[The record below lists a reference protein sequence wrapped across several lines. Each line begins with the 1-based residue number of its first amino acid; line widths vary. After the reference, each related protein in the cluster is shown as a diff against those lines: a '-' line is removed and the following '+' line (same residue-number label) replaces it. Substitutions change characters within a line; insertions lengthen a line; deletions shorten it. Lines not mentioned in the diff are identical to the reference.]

1 MLNQKEIFFM
11 GNVRRVYV
19 EKKEPFNTGA
29 KEITGELTGF
39 LGVKGVKNV
48 RLLVR
53 YDIEDISDAVFEK
66 ALGTVFSEAPVD
78 DVYLSNFKAGKDDTV
93 ISVEYLPGQFD
104 QRADSAVQCVALLSD
119 PKKDNVPVI
128 RTAVTYIIEGKLT
141 KKDVEKIKSYLINPV
156 DQREAS
162 EEIPETLAMEFKEP
176 EKVKT
181 LEGFTELDRKGLE
194 KLHKD
199 LDLAMT
205 ADDLEHIYKYYKRE
219 EKRDPSFTEIKI
231 FDTYWS
237 DHCRHSTFLTELK
250 NIKIGEG
257 SYKSEFDDS
266 LRQYMRD
273 HKKIY
278 GERKDKY
285 LCLMDMATLA
295 MKKMLKTGQLGDMEE
310 TDEVNACSIV
320 VPVEVDGKEEEWLIS
335 FKNETHNHPTE
346 IEPFGGAATCLGG
359 AIRDPLSGRTYV
371 YQAMRITGAADPT
384 VSASKTLKGKLPQK
398 KICTEAARGYSSYGN
413 QVGLATGYVK
423 EIYHPGYAAKRME
436 IGAVI
441 GAAKRSD
448 VLREAP
454 KPGDVVVLLGGRTG
468 RDGIGGATGSSKAH
482 TAASVDECGAEVQ
495 KGNPPEER
503 KMQRLFR
510 RPEVTKLIKKCNDF
524 GAGGVAVAVGELA
537 DGLDIDLD
545 KIPKKYEGLDATEL
559 AISESQ
565 ERMAVV
571 LSSDNADEFIK
582 YADEEN
588 LEATVIATVT
598 KEKRLIMRSG
608 GETVADISR
617 DFLSTNGVHQVQDVE
632 ITIPDEKES
641 LLVTPEIKDWKKAWI
656 ERISDLNSCSQ
667 RGLVERFD
675 STIGAGSVI
684 APYGGKEGSS
694 EVQTMIHKIP
704 VADGECDTVTMM
716 SYGFDPYLSSWS
728 PFHGASWAIVDS
740 VAKIVASG
748 GDCEKIRFSFQE
760 YFGKPGKDPKKWGD
774 AAAALIGAHQAQI
787 SFGMPAIGGKD
798 SMSGSFEDID
808 VPPTLV
814 SFAVCTAK
822 EAEVLTPDIK
832 HIGSYI
838 CKFEAHKDV
847 NELPIYEQLLMTYSD
862 IHRCIRDGVVTAAYA
877 LDNTG
882 LVNALTKMAM
892 GSGVGIKF
900 DEHVTMRDLFDPTY
914 GSLIVEIPADK
925 MDYHFGRINMDKKI
939 IGITTEDPVFD
950 LNGQKLTLEK
960 IKEAWEK
967 PLESVYP
974 VVSSENDDSDK
985 KVNKAVFK
993 ADSVHVCSAKKAKPT
1008 VFIPVFPGTN
1018 CEYDTAKAFEAAGA
1032 NVITEVFRNLTPDAV
1047 KESVAAFKKA
1057 LDKANILAFAG
1068 GFSAGDEPDGAAK
1081 FAASV
1086 FRNEKLSESVAK
1098 LLDKRDGLILGV
1110 CNGFQTLIKLG
1121 LLPNGEISD
1130 LTKDSPTLTTNTI
1143 GRHIAKYVN
1152 VKVTSNLSPWLA
1164 GAENGGIYTTPVS
1177 HGEGRFVAPT
1187 KVINE
1192 LFKNGQVATRY
1203 CAPDGNVYMDER
1215 YNVNGSFMAIE
1226 GITSADGRIYGKM
1239 AHPERFASGVGIN
1252 VYGEQDMKIFES
1264 GVKYFK

>member
-1 MLNQKEIFFM
+1 M

-29 KEITGELTGF
+29 KEITAELTGF

-53 YDIEDISDAVFEK
+53 YDIENISDDVFEK

-78 DVYLSNFKAGKDDTV
+78 EVHVESFKIGRDDTV
-93 ISVEYLPGQFD
+93 VSVEYLPGQFD
-104 QRADSAVQCVALLSD
+104 QRADSAVQCIALLSD
-119 PKKDNVPVI
+119 KKTDKPVVI
-128 RTAVTYIIEGKLT
+128 KTATSYVIEGKLT
-141 KKDVEKIKSYLINPV
+141 KKDLDKIKSYLINPV
-156 DQREAS
+156 DQREA
-162 EEIPETLAMEFKEP
+162 EETIPETLAMEYKEP

-181 LEGFTELDRKGLE
+181 LEGFIKLDHKGLE
-194 KLHKD
+194 KLYKE

-205 ADDLEHIYKYYKRE
+205 YEDFEFIYKHYKRE
-219 EKRDPSFTEIKI
+219 EKRDPSFTEMKI

-250 NIKIGEG
+250 NIKIGSG
-257 SYKSEFDDS
+257 SYRSEFDDS
-266 LRQYMRD
+266 CRQYMRD

-278 GERKDKY
+278 GEKKDKY
-285 LCLMDMATLA
+285 ICLMDMATLA
-295 MKKMLKTGQLGDMEE
+295 MKKMLMTGQLKNMEE
-310 TDEVNACSIV
+310 SEEVNACSIV

-359 AIRDPLSGRTYV
+359 AIRDPLSGRAYV

-384 VSASKTLKGKLPQK
+384 VAASKTLKGKLPQK
-398 KICTEAARGYSSYGN
+398 KICNEAARGYSSYGN

-423 EIYHPGYAAKRME
+423 ELYHPGYAAKRME
-436 IGAVI
+436 IGAVV
-441 GAAKRSD
+441 GAVKREN
-448 VLREAP
+448 VLRETPA
-454 KPGDVVVLLGGRTG
+454 PGDVVVLLGGRTG
-468 RDGIGGATGSSKAH
+468 RDGIGGATGSSKVH
-482 TAASVDECGAEVQ
+482 TSASVDECGAEVQ

-510 RPEVTKLIKKCNDF
+510 RPEVTKIIKKCNDF

-537 DGLDIDLD
+537 DGLEIDLD
-545 KIPKKYEGLDATEL
+545 KITKKYEGLNATEL

-571 LSSDNADEFIK
+571 LSADNADAFIK
-582 YADEEN
+582 FADEEN

-598 KEKRLIMRSG
+598 KEKRLIMKSG

-617 DFLSTNGVHQVQDVE
+617 EFLSTNGVHQVQDVE
-632 ITIPDEKES
+632 IELPDAEKS

-675 STIGAGSVI
+675 STIGAGSVT
-684 APYGGKEGSS
+684 APYGGEYGSS
-694 EVQTMIHKIP
+694 EVQTMIHKLP
-704 VADGECDTVTMM
+704 VTEGECDTVTMM

-760 YFGKPGKDPKKWGD
+760 YFGKPGNDPKKWGKV
-774 AAAALIGAHQAQI
+774 AAALIGAHQAQI
-787 SFGMPAIGGKD
+787 SFGLPAIGGKD
-798 SMSGSFEDID
+798 SMSGTFEDLD

-814 SFAVCTAK
+814 SFALCTAK
-822 EAEVLTPDIK
+822 ESEVLTPEIK
-832 HIGSYI
+832 NTGSYI

-862 IHRCIRDGVVTAAYA
+862 IHRCIRDNVVTAAYA

-892 GSGVGIKF
+892 GSNVGIKF
-900 DEHVTMRDLFDPTY
+900 DEHITMRDLFDPTY

-939 IGITTEDPVFD
+939 IGVTTEEPVFE
-950 LNGQKLTLEK
+950 LGGQKLPLEK
-960 IKEAWEK
+960 IREAWEK

-974 VVSSENDDSDK
+974 TVTEDNDTSGKKINKTAFKVDK
-985 KVNKAVFK
+985 
-993 ADSVHVCSAKKAKPT
+993 VHVCSAKKAKPT

-1018 CEYDTAKAFEAAGA
+1018 CEFDTARAFEAAGA
-1032 NVITEVFRNLTPDAV
+1032 NVITEVFRNLTPEAV

-1086 FRNEKLSESVAK
+1086 FRNDKLSDSVAN
-1098 LLDKRDGLILGV
+1098 LLGKRDGLILGI
-1110 CNGFQTLIKLG
+1110 CNGFQALIKLG
-1121 LLPNGEISD
+1121 LLPNGVISE

-1143 GRHIAKYVN
+1143 GRHISKYVN
-1152 VKVTSNLSPWLA
+1152 VKVTSDLSPWLA
-1164 GAENGGIYTTPVS
+1164 GAKNGGVYTTPVS

-1203 CAPDGNVYMDER
+1203 CAPDGNIYMDEK
-1215 YNVNGSFMAIE
+1215 YNVNGSYMAIE

-1239 AHPERFASGVGIN
+1239 AHPERAAEGVGVN

>member
-1 MLNQKEIFFM
+1 M

-19 EKKEPFNTGA
+19 EKKAPFNTGA
-29 KEITGELTGF
+29 KEMTEELKGF

-53 YDIEDISDAVFEK
+53 YDVEDITDEVFEK
-66 ALGTVFSEAPVD
+66 ALVNVFSEAPVD
-78 DVYLSNFKAGKDDTV
+78 EVHKDKFKAGKDDTV

-104 QRADSAVQCVALLSD
+104 QRADSARQCIALLSD
-119 PKKDNVPVI
+119 KKAKSEPVVK
-128 RTAVTYIIEGKLT
+128 TATTYIIEGKLT
-141 KKDVEKIKSYLINPV
+141 KKDVDKIKAYLINPV
-156 DQREAS
+156 DQREAG
-162 EEIPETLAMEFKEP
+162 EDIPETLAMDIKDP
-176 EKVKT
+176 EAERT
-181 LEGFTELDRKGLE
+181 FEGFTELDSKGLE
-194 KLHKD
+194 KLYKE
-199 LDLAMT
+199 LELAMT
-205 ADDLEHIYKYYKRE
+205 LDDFDFIYKHYKKN

-250 NIKIGEG
+250 DVKIGQG
-257 SYKSEFDDS
+257 SYRTEFDDS
-266 LRQYMRD
+266 FRQYMRD

-278 GERKDKY
+278 GEKKDKY

-295 MKKMLKTGQLGDMEE
+295 MKKMLMTGQLKDMEE
-310 TDEVNACSIV
+310 SEEVNACSIV
-320 VPVEVDGKEEEWLIS
+320 VPVEIDGKEEEWLIS

-359 AIRDPLSGRTYV
+359 AIRDPLSGRAYV

-384 VSASKTLKGKLPQK
+384 VPLSKTLKGKLPQK

-441 GAAKRSD
+441 GAARRED
-448 VLREAP
+448 VLRETP

-482 TAASVDECGAEVQ
+482 TKASVDECGAEVQ

-503 KMQRLFR
+503 KMQRLFK

-537 DGLDIDLD
+537 DGLEIDLD
-545 KIPKKYEGLDATEL
+545 KITKKYEGLNATEL

-571 LSSDNADEFIK
+571 LAPENAEAFIAF
-582 YADEEN
+582 ADEEN
-588 LEATVIATVT
+588 LEANVIATVT
-598 KEKRLIMRSG
+598 KEKRLVMKYC

-617 DFLSTNGVHQVQDVE
+617 EFLSTNGVHQVQDIE
-632 ITIPDEKES
+632 ISVPDAKDS

-656 ERISDLNSCSQ
+656 ERISDINTCSQ

-675 STIGAGSVI
+675 STIGAGSVT
-684 APYGGKEGSS
+684 APYGGECGNA
-694 EVQTMIHKIP
+694 EVQTMIHKLP
-704 VADGECDTVTMM
+704 VDKGECDTVTMM

-748 GDCEKIRFSFQE
+748 GDCEKIRFTFQE

-774 AAAALIGAHQAQI
+774 AAAALIAAHQAQI
-787 SFGMPAIGGKD
+787 SFGLPSIGGKD
-798 SMSGSFEDID
+798 SMSGSFEDLD

-822 EAEVLTPDIK
+822 EKDILTPEIK
-832 HIGSYI
+832 NVGSYI

-862 IHRCIRDGVVTAAYA
+862 IHRCIRDDVVTAAYA

-882 LVNALTKMAM
+882 LVNALSKMAM

-914 GSLIVEIPADK
+914 GSLLVEIPADK
-925 MDYHFGRINMDKKI
+925 MSYHFGRINMDKKI
-939 IGITTEDPVFD
+939 IGVTTEEPVFE
-950 LNGQKLTLEK
+950 LNGQKLPLEK

-974 VVSSENDDSDK
+974 TASAENDISEK
-985 KVNKAVFK
+985 KINKTVFK
-993 ADSVHVCSAKKAKPT
+993 ADKVHVCSAKKAKPT

-1018 CEYDTAKAFEAAGA
+1018 CEFDTARAFEAAGA
-1032 NVITEVFRNLTPDAV
+1032 NVITQVFRNLDGDAI
-1047 KESVAAFKKA
+1047 KESVAAYKKA
-1057 LDKANILAFAG
+1057 IDKANIIAFAG
-1068 GFSAGDEPDGAAK
+1068 GFSAGDEPEGAAK

-1086 FRNEKLSESVAK
+1086 FRNEKLSEAVAK
-1098 LLDKRDGLILGV
+1098 LLDSRDGLILGI
-1110 CNGFQTLIKLG
+1110 CNGFQALIKLG
-1121 LLPNGEISD
+1121 LLPDGKISE
-1130 LTKDSPTLTTNTI
+1130 LTKDSPTLTMNTV
-1143 GRHIAKYVN
+1143 GRHVAKYVN
-1152 VKVTSNLSPWLA
+1152 VKVTSDLSPWLA
-1164 GAENGGIYTTPVS
+1164 GAKAGGVYTTPVS

-1187 KVINE
+1187 KLIND

-1203 CAPDGNVYMDER
+1203 CAPDGNVYMDEK

-1239 AHPERFASGVGIN
+1239 AHPERAGKGVGIN

>member
-1 MLNQKEIFFM
+1 M

-19 EKKEPFNTGA
+19 EKKEPFDTGA
-29 KEITGELTGF
+29 KDLLGELKGF
-39 LGVKGVKNV
+39 LGIKGVKNV

-53 YDIEDISDAVFEK
+53 YDVENITDEMFRLSLEN
-66 ALGTVFSEAPVD
+66 VFSDVPVD
-78 DVYLSNFKAGKDDTV
+78 EVYLDKFKAGKDDTV

-104 QRADSAVQCVALLSD
+104 QRADSAKQCIELLAD
-119 PKKDNVPVI
+119 KKTKTIPEVKSA
-128 RTAVTYIIEGKLT
+128 TTYVIEGKLT
-141 KKDVEKIKSYLINPV
+141 KNDVEKIKDYLINPV
-156 DQREAS
+156 DQREAG
-162 EEIPETLAMEFKEP
+162 EEIPDTLAVSYSMP
-176 EKVKT
+176 EETKV
-181 LEGFTELDRKGLE
+181 LDGFINLDKKGLK
-194 KLHKD
+194 KLYD
-199 LDLAMT
+199 ELDLAMSF
-205 ADDLEHIYKYYKRE
+205 DDFDYIYKHYKRE

-250 NIKIGEG
+250 NIKIGNG
-257 SYKSEFDDS
+257 SYRSEFDDS
-266 LRQYMRD
+266 LRQYLRD

-278 GERKDKY
+278 GEKKDKY
-285 LCLMDMATLA
+285 ICLMDMATLA
-295 MKKMLKTGQLGDMEE
+295 MKKMLMTGQLKNKEE
-310 TDEVNACSIV
+310 TEEVNACSIV
-320 VPVEVDGKEEEWLIS
+320 VPVTVDGKEEEWLIS

-359 AIRDPLSGRTYV
+359 AIRDPLSGRSYV
-371 YQAMRITGAADPT
+371 YQAMRITGASDPT
-384 VSASKTLKGKLPQK
+384 VSRSKTIKGKLPQK

-423 EIYHPGYAAKRME
+423 EIYHPGYAAKHME
-436 IGAVI
+436 VGAVV
-441 GAAKRSD
+441 GAAKKEN
-448 VLREAP
+448 VLRETPA
-454 KPGDVVVLLGGRTG
+454 PGDVVVLLGGRTG

-482 TAASVDECGAEVQ
+482 TKKSVDECSAEVQ

-503 KMQRLFR
+503 KMQRLFK
-510 RPEVTKLIKKCNDF
+510 RPEVTKIIKKCNDF

-537 DGLDIDLD
+537 DGLEIDLD
-545 KIPKKYEGLDATEL
+545 KVTKKYEGLNATET

-571 LSSDNADEFIK
+571 LSPENAEKFIK

-588 LEATVIATVT
+588 LEATVIAEVT
-598 KEKRLIMRSG
+598 REKRLVMKWE
-608 GETVADISR
+608 GEVVADISR
-617 DFLSTNGVHQVQDVE
+617 AFLSTNGVHQIQDVE
-632 ITIPDEKES
+632 IEIPDDKES
-641 LLVTPEIKDWKKAWI
+641 LLVTPEINDWKKAWL

-684 APYGGKEGSS
+684 SPYGGEYGDS
-694 EVQTMIHKIP
+694 EVQTMIHKLP
-704 VADGECDTVTMM
+704 VDKGECSTVTMM

-760 YFGKPGKDPKKWGD
+760 YFGKPGNDPKKWGD

-798 SMSGSFEDID
+798 SMSGSFEDLN
-808 VPPTLV
+808 VPPTLI
-814 SFAVCTAK
+814 SFALCTAD
-822 EAEVLTPDIK
+822 ESEIITPEIK
-832 HIGSYI
+832 NVGSYI

-892 GSGVGIKF
+892 GSNVGIQF
-900 DEHVTMRDLFDPTY
+900 DEHITMRDLFDPTY

-925 MDYHFGRINMDKKI
+925 MSYHFGRINMDKKI
-939 IGITTEDPVFD
+939 IGVTTEDPVF
-950 LNGQKLTLEK
+950 KLKGSKLPLEK
-960 IKEAWEK
+960 IREAWEK

-974 VVSSENDDSDK
+974 TVTEENDTSGK
-985 KVNKAVFK
+985 KINKAVFK
-993 ADSVHVCSAKKAKPT
+993 ADSVHVCSAKKSKPT

-1018 CEYDTAKAFEAAGA
+1018 CEYDTAAAFEKAGA

-1047 KESVAAFKKA
+1047 RESVTAFKKA
-1057 LDKANILAFAG
+1057 VDKANILAFAG

-1098 LLDKRDGLILGV
+1098 LLDKRDGLILGI
-1110 CNGFQTLIKLG
+1110 CNGFQALVKLG
-1121 LLPNGEISD
+1121 LLPDGEICK
-1130 LTKDSPTLTTNTI
+1130 LTKDSPTLTTNSI
-1143 GRHIAKYVN
+1143 GRHVSKYVN
-1152 VKVTSNLSPWLA
+1152 VKVTSDLSPWLA
-1164 GAENGGIYTTPVS
+1164 GAKAGGVYTTPVS
-1177 HGEGRFVAPT
+1177 HGEGRFAAPT

-1203 CAPDGNVYMDER
+1203 CAPDGNVYMDEK
-1215 YNVNGSFMAIE
+1215 YNINGSYMAIE
-1226 GITSADGRIYGKM
+1226 GITSKDGRIYGKM
-1239 AHPERFASGVGIN
+1239 AHPERIGKGVGIN